1 MPKSTSAYLSRG
13 FSAFYFSAVAE
24 PEDQDSVVPDG
35 DSVNCCQLKAVV
47 KLRNRLVPLCEIS
60 EKPFNCS
67 PLCFLGFA
75 FSGKLIIAPFG
86 FFISYVNLTAT
97 ALRFTDERFCLQKLY
112 AAFMNLA
119 GNTAQEFKANIQD
132 FIFRIESLL

>member
-1 MPKSTSAYLSRG
+1 MPKSAYL
-13 FSAFYFSAVAE
+13 FCDLSAFYFSAVVE

-35 DSVNCCQLKAVV
+35 DPVNCCQPKAVI
-47 KLRNRLVPLCEIS
+47 KLGNRLVPLCKIS

-67 PLCFLGFA
+67 SLCFLGFA
-75 FSGKLIIAPFG
+75 FSGKLIIAPLG

-97 ALRFTDERFCLQKLY
+97 ALRFTDERFYLQKLY

-132 FIFRIESLL
+132 FIFRIESFL

>member
-1 MPKSTSAYLSRG
+1 MPKSAYLPHG
-13 FSAFYFSAVAE
+13 FSAFYFATVVE
-24 PEDQDSVVPDG
+24 PEDQDSVVPD
-35 DSVNCCQLKAVV
+35 SNPVNCCQPKAVIE
-47 KLRNRLVPLCEIS
+47 LCNRLVPLCKIRE
-60 EKPFNCS
+60 EPFNCS
-67 PLCFLGFA
+67 SLCFLGFA

-97 ALRFTDERFCLQKLY
+97 ALRFTDERFYLQKLY